1 MLRIPSPLS
10 PEQERRVTDTMDC
23 AFTVHR
29 EVGPGFRERF
39 YHTAFGLEL
48 DSRGLKFESEKA
60 ISVRYKH
67 WEIPGHKVDLI
78 VEGTVL
84 VEVKA
89 VPRLREIHRAQVM
102 AYLKATGLRVALL
115 INFNTAVLKDGF
127 RRIVV

>member
-1 MLRIPSPLS
+1 
-10 PEQERRVTDTMDC
+10 MDC

-48 DSRGLKFESEKA
+48 NSRGLKYECEKV
-60 ISVRYKH
+60 ISVKYRQ

-78 VEGTVL
+78 VEGIVL

-89 VPRLREIHRAQVM
+89 VPRIREIHRAQVR
-102 AYLKATGLRVALL
+102 AYLKATGLRVGLL
-115 INFNTAVLKDGF
+115 INFNEVVLKNGF
-127 RRIVV
+127 RRITL